1 MHDQRTG
8 TVADDEAATDGEIM
22 TTLLVTDE
30 MRLWSVEEIV
40 RDHGDEVA
48 VIDSLNRLQGGGLI
62 HRLEG
67 FVFPTRAAVCSHQL
81 AR

>member
-1 MHDQRTG
+1 MHDQG
-8 TVADDEAATDGEIM
+8 TAPFPPDAVTDGEIL
-22 TTLLVTDE
+22 TTLLVSE
-30 MRLWSVEEIV
+30 PLLPWSVAEIV
-40 RDHGDEVA
+40 REIGCEV
-48 VIDSLNRLQGGGLI
+48 VVTDSLNRLHGGGLI